1 MRMIASSIVLPRAD
15 DDQTAAAVSAAQ
27 VLGDLAAAME
37 GAVTVPAGEVGEL
50 LAATCELFQRLDLTG
65 LSPVALQRW
74 AAISVVVAANASG
87 VAALLAIAAGPAL
100 CLSAA
105 AQSWPT
111 KPIKVIAPYPP
122 GGPSDL
128 VMRTASEKI
137 QAILK
142 QPIVIENQPGAG
154 GNIGAAAVARSAPDG
169 YTFLI
174 ATDTLL
180 TVNPHVYKS
189 MTFKL
194 EDLKPISVLSS
205 FSQTLV
211 CNPSLGVKNL
221 NELIAKSKTT
231 PLSYAS
237 GGAGVPGH
245 LSTELLLNMTG
256 MQMTHIPYKGPAP
269 AMQDVLAG
277 QVPCGLLAGPTVLPH
292 VKSGKLTAL
301 AVSGHGRSPTL
312 PEVPTIAE
320 AGVKGYEADF
330 SLILLAPKQVPDE
343 VVNKFRMAV
352 VEALRTPEA
361 AERLKATDQ
370 IVIGSTPEE
379 AVAKVN
385 KDFAKWGTVARKIG
399 LSLD

>member
-1 MRMIASSIVLPRAD
+1 MLSPLRIRGLALTVLFASLSA
-15 DDQTAAAVSAAQ
+15 TSAA
-27 VLGDLAAAME
+27 
-37 GAVTVPAGEVGEL
+37 
-50 LAATCELFQRLDLTG
+50 
-65 LSPVALQRW
+65 
-74 AAISVVVAANASG
+74 I
-87 VAALLAIAAGPAL
+87 
-100 CLSAA
+100 
-105 AQSWPT
+105 AQSWPQ

-128 VMRTASEKI
+128 VMRTAAEKI

-154 GNIGAAAVARSAPDG
+154 GNIGAAAVARAAPDG

-180 TVNPHVYKS
+180 TVNPHVYKT
-189 MTFKL
+189 MPFKL
-194 EDLKPISVLSS
+194 DDLKPVSVLSS

-211 CNPSLGVKNL
+211 CNPSLGVKTL
-221 NELIAKSKTT
+221 PELIAKAKTT
-231 PLSYAS
+231 SLSYAS
-237 GGAGVPGH
+237 GGPGVPGH

-256 MQMTHIPYKGPAP
+256 MQMVHVPYKGPAP

-292 VKSGKLTAL
+292 VRSGKLTAL
-301 AVSGHGRSPTL
+301 AVSGQGRSPTL

-343 VVNKFRMAV
+343 VVAKFRQAV
-352 VEALRTPEA
+352 VDALRSPEA
-361 AERLKATDQ
+361 TERLKATDQ
-370 IVIGSTPEE
+370 TVIGSTPE
-379 AVAKVN
+379 VAAAKIA
-385 KDFAKWGTVARKIG
+385 KDNAKWGVVARKIG

>member
-1 MRMIASSIVLPRAD
+1 MHSHLSRC
-15 DDQTAAAVSAAQ
+15 
-27 VLGDLAAAME
+27 G
-37 GAVTVPAGEVGEL
+37 
-50 LAATCELFQRLDLTG
+50 LTWG
-65 LSPVALQRW
+65 L
-74 AAISVVVAANASG
+74 
-87 VAALLAIAAGPAL
+87 ALLA
-100 CLSAA
+100 LSAA
-105 AQSWPT
+105 SSAIAQSWPQ

-128 VMRTASEKI
+128 VMRTAADKI

-154 GNIGAAAVARSAPDG
+154 GNIGAAAVARAAPDG
-169 YTFLI
+169 YTWLI

-180 TVNPHVYKS
+180 TVNPHVYKT
-189 MTFKL
+189 MPFKL
-194 EDLKPISVLSS
+194 DDLKPVSVLSS

-211 CNPSLGVKNL
+211 CNPTLGVKTL
-221 NELIAKSKTT
+221 AELIAKSKTT
-231 PLSYAS
+231 SLSYAS
-237 GGAGVPGH
+237 GGPGVPGH

-256 MQMTHIPYKGPAP
+256 MQMVHVPYKGPAP

-292 VKSGKLTAL
+292 VRSGKLTAL
-301 AVSGHGRSPTL
+301 AVSGQGRSPTL

-343 VVNKFRMAV
+343 VVAKFRQAV
-352 VEALRTPEA
+352 VDALRSPEA
-361 AERLKATDQ
+361 TERLKATDQ
-370 IVIGSTPEE
+370 TVIGSTPE
-379 AVAKVN
+379 AAAAKIA
-385 KDFAKWGTVARKIG
+385 KDNAKWGVVARKIG

>member
-1 MRMIASSIVLPRAD
+1 MLTPLRFGRL
-15 DDQTAAAVSAAQ
+15 TLAVS
-27 VLGDLAAAME
+27 
-37 GAVTVPAGEVGEL
+37 L
-50 LAATCELFQRLDLTG
+50 LA
-65 LSPVALQRW
+65 
-74 AAISVVVAANASG
+74 
-87 VAALLAIAAGPAL
+87 
-100 CLSAA
+100 LSAA
-105 AQSWPT
+105 GSAVAQSWPQ

-128 VMRTASEKI
+128 VMRTAAEKI
-137 QAILK
+137 QALLK

-154 GNIGAAAVARSAPDG
+154 GNIGAAAVARATPDG

-180 TVNPHVYKS
+180 TVNPHVYKT
-189 MTFKL
+189 MPFKMD
-194 EDLKPISVLSS
+194 DLKPVSVLSS

-211 CNPSLGVKNL
+211 CNPSLGVKTL
-221 NELIAKSKTT
+221 PELIAKAKTT

-256 MQMTHIPYKGPAP
+256 MQMMHVPYKGPAP
-269 AMQDVLAG
+269 AMQDVLAN

-292 VKSGKLTAL
+292 VRSGKLNAL
-301 AVSGHGRSPTL
+301 AVSGQSRSPTL
-312 PEVPTIAE
+312 PDVPTIAE

-343 VVNKFRMAV
+343 VVAKFRQAV
-352 VEALRTPEA
+352 VDALRSPEA
-361 AERLKATDQ
+361 TERLKATDQ
-370 IVIGSTPEE
+370 VVIGSTPE
-379 AVAKVN
+379 VAAAKIA
-385 KDFAKWGTVARKIG
+385 KDHAKWGTVARKIG

>member
-1 MRMIASSIVLPRAD
+1 MRHSLESMMLKPLQIRFSRRMLVASLFFIGSV
-15 DDQTAAAVSAAQ
+15 
-27 VLGDLAAAME
+27 AM
-37 GAVTVPAGEVGEL
+37 
-50 LAATCELFQRLDLTG
+50 
-65 LSPVALQRW
+65 
-74 AAISVVVAANASG
+74 
-87 VAALLAIAAGPAL
+87 
-100 CLSAA
+100 
-105 AQSWPT
+105 AQSWPS

-128 VMRTASEKI
+128 VMRTAAEKI

-154 GNIGAAAVARSAPDG
+154 GNIGAASAARAAPDG

-189 MTFKL
+189 MAFKL

-211 CNPSLGVKNL
+211 CHPSLGVKTL
-221 NELIAKSKTT
+221 SELIAKAKTT
-231 PLSYAS
+231 SLSYAS

-301 AVSGHGRSPTL
+301 AVSGQGRSPTL
-312 PEVPTIAE
+312 PDVPTIAE

-330 SLILLAPKQVPDE
+330 SLILLAPRQVPDE
-343 VVNKFRMAV
+343 VVNKFRLAV
-352 VEALRTPEA
+352 VEALRTPDA
-361 AERLKATDQ
+361 TDRLKATDQ
-370 IVIGSTPEE
+370 VVIGSTPEV

-385 KDFAKWGTVARKIG
+385 KDFTKWGAVARKIG

>member
-1 MRMIASSIVLPRAD
+1 MDQPVLELCMLSSLRFRGLRL
-15 DDQTAAAVSAAQ
+15 T
-27 VLGDLAAAME
+27 LALLA
-37 GAVTVPAGEVGEL
+37 
-50 LAATCELFQRLDLTG
+50 LAAT
-65 LSPVALQRW
+65 SS
-74 AAISVVVAANASG
+74 AI
-87 VAALLAIAAGPAL
+87 
-100 CLSAA
+100 
-105 AQSWPT
+105 AQSWPQ

-128 VMRTASEKI
+128 VMRTAADKI

-154 GNIGAAAVARSAPDG
+154 GNIGAAAVARAAPDG
-169 YTFLI
+169 YTWLI

-180 TVNPHVYKS
+180 TVNPHVYKT
-189 MTFKL
+189 MPFKMD
-194 EDLKPISVLSS
+194 DLKPVSVLSS

-211 CNPSLGVKNL
+211 CNPSLGVKTL
-221 NELIAKSKTT
+221 AELIAKSKTT
-231 PLSYAS
+231 SLSYAS
-237 GGAGVPGH
+237 GGPGVPGH

-256 MQMTHIPYKGPAP
+256 MQMVHVPYKGPAP

-292 VKSGKLTAL
+292 VRSGKLTAL
-301 AVSGHGRSPTL
+301 AVSGQGRSPTL

-343 VVNKFRMAV
+343 LVAKFRQAV
-352 VEALRTPEA
+352 VDALRTPEA
-361 AERLKATDQ
+361 TERLKATDQ
-370 IVIGSTPEE
+370 IVIGSTPE
-379 AVAKVN
+379 AAAAKIA
-385 KDFAKWGTVARKIG
+385 KDNAKWGVVARKIG